1 MIKDY
6 EIILGKVNDDIEFT
20 YGEETATYYGC
31 GATLRGE
38 FWYFGGYVVCH
49 LLVFLSRPL
58 DSVSSSH
65 SSPLDSV

>member
-6 EIILGKVNDDIEFT
+6 ETILGKVNDDIDFT

-38 FWYFGGYVVCH
+38 FWYFGGYNGPVNT
-49 LLVFLSRPL
+49 LRQ
-58 DSVSSSH
+58 VSFS
-65 SSPLDSV
+65 